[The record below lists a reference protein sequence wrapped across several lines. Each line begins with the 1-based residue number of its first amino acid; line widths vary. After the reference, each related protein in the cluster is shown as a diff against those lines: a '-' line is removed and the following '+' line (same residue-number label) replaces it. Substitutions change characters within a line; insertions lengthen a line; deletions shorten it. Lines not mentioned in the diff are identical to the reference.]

1 LSIYQ
6 TLLSVA
12 VEHSYNLSGACPCLN
27 FSPTAKTASLLD
39 NAGLLCRQT
48 VDGIQLV
55 YDKTR
60 LEALRLFAQ
69 DPEEPLSFD
78 FKVYAT
84 DPEFR
89 SYSEPF
95 STVDDEILYFD
106 NRTAKWA
113 DKIILSAADMVSERD
128 FKPAG
133 ASELED
139 LLSTGD
145 LLQPPVFVL
154 RIFAESRQGLLL
166 EQWLEPEPTVYAI
179 RFNSR
184 QRYWKYYL
192 LGRMVKKN
200 GASDGFY
207 IDDPDN
213 KIEFETTGEEIL
225 AGRKRAYTF
234 RSKQRIP
241 IIENYQYRFQLKQK
255 GQNGETVVI
264 PSLPF
269 ASVEKVGMDTIAE
282 QQAIVSEI
290 YINS

>member
-1 LSIYQ
+1 MD
-6 TLLSVA
+6 
-12 VEHSYNLSGACPCLN
+12 VEHSYNLGGACQCLD
-27 FSPTAKTASLLD
+27 FSPTAKTRSLFD
-39 NAGLLCRQT
+39 RTGLLYRKT
-48 VDGIQLV
+48 SEGIQLV
-55 YDKTR
+55 YDQSR
-60 LEALRLFAQ
+60 LETLRLFAQ
-69 DPEEPLSFD
+69 DPSEPLSFD
-78 FKVYAT
+78 FRVYST

-95 STVDDEILYFD
+95 STVSDEILYFD
-106 NRTAKWA
+106 NRRAKGA
-113 DKIILSAADMVSERD
+113 SKIALSAAESVTERD
-128 FKPAG
+128 FRPTG
-133 ASELED
+133 ASEIEG
-139 LLSTGD
+139 LLNARD

-154 RIFAESRQGLLL
+154 RIFADSNQGSLL
-166 EQWLEPEPTVYAI
+166 EQWLGPEPTFYTI
-179 RFNSR
+179 RFTSR

-192 LGRMVKKN
+192 LGRIVNKN
-200 GASDGFY
+200 GSSDGFY

-213 KIEFETTGEEIL
+213 KIEFETTGEETL
-225 AGRKRAYTF
+225 AGRMRAYTF

-241 IIENYQYRFQLKQK
+241 ITENYQYRFQLKQK

>member
-1 LSIYQ
+1 MSFYQ

-12 VEHSYNLSGACPCLN
+12 VEHGYNLGGACQCLD
-27 FSPTAKTASLLD
+27 FIPTAKTRSLFD
-39 NAGLLCRQT
+39 RAGLLYRKT
-48 VDGIQLV
+48 AEGFQLV

-60 LEALRLFAQ
+60 LETLQMFAR
-69 DPEEPLSFD
+69 DPAEPLGFD
-78 FKVYAT
+78 FKVYST

-95 STVDDEILYFD
+95 STVTDEILYFD
-106 NRTAKWA
+106 NRAAKGA
-113 DKIILSAADMVSERD
+113 GRIVLSAAETVSERD
-128 FKPAG
+128 FRPVD
-133 ASELED
+133 ASEFDD
-139 LLSTGD
+139 LLSARD

-154 RIFAESRQGLLL
+154 RIFADSDQGSLL
-166 EQWLEPEPTVYAI
+166 EQWLEPEPTVYTI

-192 LGRMVKKN
+192 LGRIVHKN
-200 GASDGFY
+200 GSSDGFY

-213 KIEFETTGEEIL
+213 KIEFETTGEETL
-225 AGRKRAYTF
+225 AGRRRAYTF

-241 IIENYQYRFQLKQK
+241 LTENYPYRFQLKQK

-269 ASVEKVGMDTIAE
+269 ASVEKVGMETIAE

>member
-1 LSIYQ
+1 LSFYQ

-12 VEHSYNLSGACPCLN
+12 VEHSYNLDGACPCLN
-27 FSPTAKTASLLD
+27 FSPTAKTRSLFD
-39 NAGLLCRQT
+39 RAGLLYRKTAQ
-48 VDGIQLV
+48 GIQLV
-55 YDKTR
+55 YDKSR
-60 LEALRLFAQ
+60 LEALQLFAQ
-69 DPEEPLSFD
+69 DPAEPMCFD

-95 STVDDEILYFD
+95 STQDEEILYFD
-106 NRTAKWA
+106 NRTAKGPGN
-113 DKIILSAADMVSERD
+113 IVLSAAETVSERD
-128 FKPAG
+128 FRSSG

-139 LLSTGD
+139 LLSAGD

-154 RIFAESRQGLLL
+154 RIFADSKQGSLL
-166 EQWLEPEPTVYAI
+166 EQWLEPEPTVYTI

-184 QRYWKYYL
+184 RRYWKYYL
-192 LGRMVKKN
+192 LGRMVNKN
-200 GASDGFY
+200 GSSDGFY

-213 KIEFETTGEEIL
+213 KIEFETTGEETL
-225 AGRKRAYTF
+225 AGRKRAFTF

-241 IIENYQYRFQLKQK
+241 ITENYQYRFQLKQK

-282 QQAIVSEI
+282 QQAMVSEI